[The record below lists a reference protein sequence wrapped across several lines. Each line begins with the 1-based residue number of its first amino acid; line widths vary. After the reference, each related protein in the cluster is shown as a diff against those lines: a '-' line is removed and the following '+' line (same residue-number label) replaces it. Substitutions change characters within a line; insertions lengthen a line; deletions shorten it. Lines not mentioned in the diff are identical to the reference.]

1 MKIMDISCGLNTM
14 LALTDGGE
22 VFGWGRRM
30 GVYPT
35 IELTHSELEKKG
47 HFYNSTEF
55 HQLCPR
61 LRENNLIFHKISSIK
76 AAFMSQALITK
87 EGELMVRGSNEFS

>member
-1 MKIMDISCGLNTM
+1 MKITDISCGLNTM
-14 LALTDGGE
+14 LALADGGE

-47 HFYNSTEF
+47 HLYNSAEI
-55 HQLCPR
+55 H
-61 LRENNLIFHKISSIK
+61 
-76 AAFMSQALITK
+76 
-87 EGELMVRGSNEFS
+87 